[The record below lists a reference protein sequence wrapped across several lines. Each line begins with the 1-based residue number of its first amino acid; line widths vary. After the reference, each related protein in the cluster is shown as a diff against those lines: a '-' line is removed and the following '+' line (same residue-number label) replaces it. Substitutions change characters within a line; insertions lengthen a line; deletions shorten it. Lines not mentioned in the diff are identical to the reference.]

1 MTHSRA
7 AGEPSMMP
15 ATAAGEP
22 PITPPVGLVDTHA
35 HLMDAAFDADREAVF
50 ARAHAAGLTAL
61 LLVGYDL
68 SSSRAAVALA
78 ARTAP
83 PQAFAAVGIH
93 PNSAAEAT
101 PADFAALAELA
112 SDERVVA
119 IGETGLDYYR
129 HHTPPARQREAFDWH
144 LRLAEERRL
153 PVIVHNRQADA
164 DVAAALE
171 AAAAAPHPAAGVP
184 AILHCFS
191 SDDPAYLERMLAAGV
206 CVSFAGPL
214 TFKNG
219 DGVRAMAA
227 RVPLDRLL
235 VETDCPYM
243 APVPHRGQRNE
254 PAFVRQTAAA
264 LAAVHHVSIDALE
277 RQLWHNSVRV
287 VPAFGRHLQEVG

>member
-1 MTHSRA
+1 M
-7 AGEPSMMP
+7 
-15 ATAAGEP
+15 
-22 PITPPVGLVDTHA
+22 TPPLGLVDTHA
-35 HLMDAAFDADREAVF
+35 HLMDATFDADREAVF
-50 ARAHAAGLTAL
+50 ARAHAAGVAAL

-68 SSSRAAVALA
+68 PSSRAAVALA

-93 PNSAAEAT
+93 PNSAAEASA
-101 PADFAALAELA
+101 ADFAALAELA
-112 SDERVVA
+112 GHERVVA

-164 DVAAALE
+164 DVARAVE
-171 AAAAAPHPAAGVP
+171 AAAAARRPSDGVP
-184 AILHCFS
+184 GILHCFS
-191 SDDPAYLERMLAAGV
+191 SDDPAYLERVLAAGYH
-206 CVSFAGPL
+206 VSFAGPV

-219 DGVRAMAA
+219 DTVRAMAA

-254 PAFVRQTAAA
+254 PAFVRETAAA
-264 LAAVHHVSIDALE
+264 LAAVHDVSFDVLAA
-277 RQLWHNSVRV
+277 QLWHNSLRV
-287 VPAFGRHLQEVG
+287 VPAFGRHLQEVD